1 MSIFAVF
8 IVELVSHR
16 WGASYLRRRG
26 LKLHD
31 IHSASAGAPVLM
43 HTTHGLHVD
52 GTPPASLG
60 GAIDRKQ
67 STDEEAHLSPSHAD
81 KDNTNDFSETAV
93 AEIVG
98 VGILE
103 FGVIF
108 HSMIIGLTL
117 AVTDGFVIL
126 FIVIVFHRKFDRFS
140 SLYPTT

>member
-1 MSIFAVF
+1 MMSIFAVF
-8 IVELVSHR
+8 IVELISHR

-31 IHSASAGAPVLM
+31 IHSASAGAPALM

-60 GAIDRKQ
+60 DQKQ
-67 STDEEAHLSPSHAD
+67 STDEEAHLSPHHHE
-81 KDNTNDFSETAV
+81 KDDTNDFSETAM

-126 FIVIVFHRKFDRFS
+126 FIVIVFHREFDIFRP
-140 SLYPTT
+140 LYPTH